1 MQIWL
6 NPFISKT
13 GSVYMVKNFG
23 DLSLKW
29 SFSTQLGRTGPSLHQ
44 ARTAEFPFHMR
55 SGSAMRQAGP
65 SFRYC
70 LQNCEET
77 LKSET
82 IPPQS

>member
-1 MQIWL
+1 
-6 NPFISKT
+6 
-13 GSVYMVKNFG
+13 
-23 DLSLKW
+23 
-29 SFSTQLGRTGPSLHQ
+29 
-44 ARTAEFPFHMR
+44 MR